1 MAKPL
6 IFVGSNVLHIPQT
19 AGAGATGV
27 FNGKLQLGL
36 SYRPGCFSDDTEG
49 RFLDLYVEEIRNYMV
64 ALEAA

>member
-1 MAKPL
+1 LAKPPTVVTPDF
-6 IFVGSNVLHIPQT
+6 IHIPQT

-36 SYRPGCFSDDTEG
+36 SYRPAYFSDDTAG
-49 RFLDLYVEEIRNYMV
+49 RFLDLYVEEIRNYML